1 MKFFFAIKVVFKV
14 FSFLNK
20 RRKIQ
25 LYFVIISLFFSS
37 LMEVFSIGMII
48 PFIAALIEP
57 SKLIAIYETIN
68 ILDLMEN
75 ITIERQR
82 LFLTIIFVLTFILSN
97 TFRLANTY
105 IFQRISRD
113 VGADL
118 NLRVYKNFLDKEYSL
133 AIKENSS
140 LRISLMTEKMQ
151 NVVGV
156 IYNFLTYCC

>member
-105 IFQRISRD
+105 IFQRISR
-113 VGADL
+113 AREIL
-118 NLRVYKNFLDKEYSL
+118 
-133 AIKENSS
+133 
-140 LRISLMTEKMQ
+140 
-151 NVVGV
+151 
-156 IYNFLTYCC
+156 